1 MDISVTALPG
11 AISIIMT
18 IISLIILGVG
28 IYILFLII
36 KALRV
41 YIKKNS

>member
-1 MDISVTALPG
+1 MFSDPFLKPVVIAH
-11 AISIIMT
+11 
-18 IISLIILGVG
+18 IILVFTSVITA

-36 KALRV
+36 KALKI